1 MRVIVP
7 SFSATKFSAVLM
19 ALCALITP
27 IAHAQGLAK
36 ATGFLETIRDSLTVL
51 VPIVAVIAGIL
62 LVMAYWFRMIE
73 KDTFIRWLVG
83 LIIAGSVA
91 EIVALFV

>member
-1 MRVIVP
+1 MNSVSR
-7 SFSATKFSAVLM
+7 FSIHKISAVFVVLG
-19 ALCALITP
+19 ALIAPAT
-27 IAHAQGLAK
+27 HAQGLAK
-36 ATGFLETIRDSLTVL
+36 ATGFLETIRDSLSTL
-51 VPIVAVIAGIL
+51 VPIVGIIAGIL

-83 LIIAGSVA
+83 LIIAGSVT